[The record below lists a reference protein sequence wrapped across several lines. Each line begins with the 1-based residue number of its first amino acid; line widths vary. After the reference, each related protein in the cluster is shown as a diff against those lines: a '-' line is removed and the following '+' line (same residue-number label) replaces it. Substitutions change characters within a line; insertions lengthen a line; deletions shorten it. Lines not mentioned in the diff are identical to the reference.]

1 MLLPVLYFLSELI
14 DVYRDRNVVLIALL
28 TY

>member
-14 DVYRDRNVVLIALL
+14 DIYRDRNVVLIALL